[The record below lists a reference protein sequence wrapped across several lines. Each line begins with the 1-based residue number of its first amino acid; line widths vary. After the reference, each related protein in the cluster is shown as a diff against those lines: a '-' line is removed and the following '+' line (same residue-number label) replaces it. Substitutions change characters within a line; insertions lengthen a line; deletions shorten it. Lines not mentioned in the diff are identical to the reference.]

1 MTVAEFQKEFLP
13 LQNLLYTVAFRIL
26 RNTDDARDT
35 VQDVYVK
42 LWQMRDDI
50 DTSSVNIKAYT
61 AIMMRNACYDR
72 LRRHRIELDP
82 SPLDVH
88 FTLSADT
95 DVGGEL
101 ENRELVEIAGKI
113 IKSLPAKQREVVE
126 LRHLGGMELKD
137 IADAVGENEGNVR
150 VLLSRAR
157 RLIKERL
164 EKIIKYE
171 GKHK

>member
-61 AIMMRNACYDR
+61 AIMMRNAC
-72 LRRHRIELDP
+72 
-82 SPLDVH
+82 
-88 FTLSADT
+88 
-95 DVGGEL
+95 
-101 ENRELVEIAGKI
+101 
-113 IKSLPAKQREVVE
+113 
-126 LRHLGGMELKD
+126 
-137 IADAVGENEGNVR
+137 
-150 VLLSRAR
+150 
-157 RLIKERL
+157 
-164 EKIIKYE
+164 
-171 GKHK
+171 